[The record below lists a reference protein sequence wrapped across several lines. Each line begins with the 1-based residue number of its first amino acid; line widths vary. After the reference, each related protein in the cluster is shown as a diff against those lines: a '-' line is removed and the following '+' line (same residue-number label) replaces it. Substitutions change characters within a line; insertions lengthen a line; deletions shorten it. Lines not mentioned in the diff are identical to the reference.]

1 MNRSLVYLV
10 FILPFLTACPTSQR
24 TNPAENVKANHF
36 NFTDPELRAYK
47 GIEFKLSELFEDSHY
62 TEYVIKNDALT
73 KSIPEMNIHFSIE
86 EFDEMDIDTYRFLRE
101 KKGDEVEI
109 VHDFYIS
116 SRLQTLIEGRKS
128 IKRKLSSKVGFKGYL
143 QNIDGGLGD
152 DETTW
157 SSYFV
162 GSVLIDGKVYIFQ
175 MIGRKDVMY
184 NFYDDFLK
192 ILESIEK

>member
-1 MNRSLVYLV
+1 MNRSIPYLI
-10 FILPFLTACPTSQR
+10 FILPFLTACPASQR
-24 TNPAENVKANHF
+24 TNPVEKVRANHL

-47 GIEFKLSELFEDSHY
+47 GIEFKLSQLFEDSYY
-62 TEYVIKNDALT
+62 TEYVIKNNALT
-73 KSIPEMNIHFSIE
+73 KSIPELNIHFSVE
-86 EFDEMDIDTYRFLRE
+86 EFDEIDIDTYRFLRD

-116 SRLQTLIEGRKS
+116 SRLQTLIEARKS
-128 IKRKLSSKVGFKGYL
+128 IKRKLSSKVGFKGYI
-143 QNIDGGLGD
+143 QNIDGDLGD
-152 DETTW
+152 DEATW

-175 MIGRKDVMY
+175 MIGKKEVMY

>member
-1 MNRSLVYLV
+1 M
-10 FILPFLTACPTSQR
+10 
-24 TNPAENVKANHF
+24 
-36 NFTDPELRAYK
+36 
-47 GIEFKLSELFEDSHY
+47 
-62 TEYVIKNDALT
+62 
-73 KSIPEMNIHFSIE
+73 
-86 EFDEMDIDTYRFLRE
+86 
-101 KKGDEVEI
+101 
-109 VHDFYIS
+109 
-116 SRLQTLIEGRKS
+116 IEGRKS

-162 GSVLIDGKVYIFQ
+162 GSVFIDGKVYIFQ